1 MPTFVGMTD
10 FVEILNTTKTKIMNT
25 LDYII
30 VAVYLIG
37 FLFLGNL
44 FKNNNT
50 SKEYFLGGRSLSWFP
65 LSLSTMATQLSAI
78 SFISAPAFVGLKLNG
93 GMQWLTFELAVPL
106 AMIFILLFLFP
117 PLFRSGVVSIY
128 EFVEQRFNRST
139 RMILSIVFQIS
150 KALGTGV
157 MVYTLAFILQAVL
170 NIDFLVTI
178 ILISIIT
185 IAYSWQGGMKAVVW
199 GDAIQMIIL
208 FIGLIV
214 CFFYGWQLFTEL
226 PDAALDAS
234 RFEVVDYNW
243 GFTEGETYGIVPMIV
258 GGFFL
263 YASYYG
269 CDQTQAQR
277 LLSARDEGTVKKL
290 LLANGLL
297 RFPVVLLYSVMGLI
311 IGSLAINTPD
321 FMNAI
326 VEITKQHFPEEYANN
341 GIKADL
347 MMPVFILKYLPHGLI
362 GLLMIGI
369 LSAAMSSLSS
379 TINSLAAVSVE
390 DLFKKKADDLDSK
403 KYMRFSKGA
412 VLFWGVVCIGAA
424 YLFGGSHSP
433 VIEIINAI
441 GSVFYG
447 PILATFVLAIFSKK
461 VNSVGMNVGII
472 VSVAVN
478 LLLSTTVQKIFGFD
492 LGIHV
497 FWMWLNFTGFIL
509 AVVMAYAVSMLTKSD
524 DLSKK
529 INIEYS
535 LKDINIFQKVPMVLI
550 GFFIFIIIF
559 SYWIPTILE
568 WF

>member
-1 MPTFVGMTD
+1 
-10 FVEILNTTKTKIMNT
+10 MNT

-178 ILISIIT
+178 ILISVIT

-199 GDAIQMIIL
+199 GDALQMIIL
-208 FIGLIV
+208 FVGLIV
-214 CFFYGWQLFTEL
+214 CFIYGWQLFTAI
-226 PDAALDAS
+226 PDATLDAS
-234 RFEVVDYNW
+234 RFDVVDYNW
-243 GFTEGETYGIVPMIV
+243 GFQEGETYGIAPMII

-277 LLSARDEGTVKKL
+277 LLSARDEGTVRKL

-297 RFPVVLLYSVMGLI
+297 RFPVVLVYSVMGLI
-311 IGSLAINTPD
+311 VGSLAINTPD

-326 VEITKQHFPEEYANN
+326 VDITQQHFPEEYANN

-347 MMPVFILKYLPHGLI
+347 MIPVFILKYLPHGLI

-461 VNSVGMNVGII
+461 ITAVGMNVGII
-472 VSVAVN
+472 VSVGCN
-478 LLLSTTVQKIFGFD
+478 LLLSKTIQDIFGFD
-492 LGIHV
+492 LGINI

-509 AVVMAYAVSMLTKSD
+509 AVVVAYITSLFTQTST
-524 DLSKK
+524 SSN
-529 INIEYS
+529 NIELDYG
-535 LKDINIFQKVPMVLI
+535 LKDINLFQRTPMILI
-550 GFFIFIIIF
+550 GFFIFIIAF
-559 SYWIPTILE
+559 SYWIPSVLE
-568 WF
+568 RF